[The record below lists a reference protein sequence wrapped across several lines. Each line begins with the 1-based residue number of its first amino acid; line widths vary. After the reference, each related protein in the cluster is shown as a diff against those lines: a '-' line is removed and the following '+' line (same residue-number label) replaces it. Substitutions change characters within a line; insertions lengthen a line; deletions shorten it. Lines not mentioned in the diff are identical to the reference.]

1 MISKEI
7 IKEAIIH
14 RKICFWIG
22 LITLPI
28 GIGLLFLTQW
38 VTLKLAMDDYQR
50 VLANERYQLQT

>member
-50 VLANERYQLQT
+50 VLANER